1 LEKNSNY
8 TQAVWLAI
16 SSFSSFA
23 LAFVSA
29 AILSRCFDKTEYG
42 TYKQIIY
49 VYGTLQTIFT
59 VGLPGV
65 FSYFIPRY
73 NIHEGKYLVNK
84 INTVFLILGLF
95 FSLSLYFSSGL
106 IADVLKNEELAVGL
120 KIFSV
125 FPLFTLPALGVEG
138 LYTAL
143 RKTKYIAIYNTV
155 SKIVML
161 VCIIIPVLLF
171 DGSYKSA
178 IVGWGVAAFFNFLFA
193 MYMKSK
199 PYLSIRK
206 QTIPKFYNTIF
217 NYSVPLMGASLV
229 GFFIHSS
236 NQFFISRYYG
246 TETFA
251 EYSNGFISIPF
262 IAMIAGSVK
271 SVLLPIFSQSQK
283 AGNMKSALETYR
295 SAVDKS
301 VALIYPLILYCIV
314 FADDIVVFIYGAQY
328 STSSNYFRISLI
340 RDLFDVLPFLS
351 VILATGH
358 SRVYFKGHL
367 VFGILLLT
375 MSYFF
380 VRISL
385 PSYSIVGLFV
395 FLEIM
400 MKIYFFY
407 FISKKERINLFPIEV
422 FLYIIKILIHISV
435 ILFLLQSFI
444 DNIITNDIFP
454 LLRIAVSFVLFYIL
468 IFATQKIIGV
478 NYFSVVQQL
487 IRKK

>member
-1 LEKNSNY
+1 MEKNSNY

-84 INTVFLILGLF
+84 INTVFLILGLS

-155 SKIVML
+155 SKMVML

-206 QTIPKFYNTIF
+206 QTIPKFYSTIF

-246 TETFA
+246 TEIFA

-262 IAMIAGSVK
+262 VGMIAGSIRG
-271 SVLLPIFSQSQK
+271 VLLPIFSKSQNEGSITN
-283 AGNMKSALETYR
+283 AMSSFR

-301 VALIYPLILYCIV
+301 IILIYPVILFSLI
-314 FADDIVVFIYGAQY
+314 FAKDIMVLIYGDQY
-328 STSSNYFRISLI
+328 SASASYFRVSLF
-340 RDLFDVLPFLS
+340 RDLIDVFPFMS
-351 VILATGH
+351 VLLATGY
-358 SRVYFKGHL
+358 SKIYFRGHFL
-367 VFGILLLT
+367 FAILLLPL
-375 MSYFF
+375 SFLLSELSF
-380 VRISL
+380 PPIAI
-385 PSYSIVGLFV
+385 IVLFIV
-395 FLEIM
+395 LDICTR
-400 MKIYFFY
+400 IYFFY
-407 FISKKERINLFPIEV
+407 FLYKKEDVILIPIETMRFVLKIILHLLVVLFVVHIFSKNVLSEIMPLIRITINLM
-422 FLYIIKILIHISV
+422 LYYLIILLSQK
-435 ILFLLQSFI
+435 LF
-444 DNIITNDIFP
+444 
-454 LLRIAVSFVLFYIL
+454 
-468 IFATQKIIGV
+468 KV
-478 NYFSVVQQL
+478 NYFTSVL
-487 IRKK
+487 LLLKKKN